1 MKKYAHRFY
10 QLLPIMFILLSI
22 VVLSACS
29 SSTTASTPAPAPA
42 PAPSPA
48 PTPAPAP
55 APAPASYTIN
65 VASKTGIGNYLV
77 DGKGMTLYYFTKDA
91 PGKSNATAAIIANW
105 PIFYVSSVVVPPS
118 LNAADF
124 GSITGGNGNMQSTY
138 KGWPLYYYVK
148 DMVAGDTLGQGLNN
162 VWFVINPADFP
173 PASAPAPAPVP
184 APAPTPPPAP
194 PPAPATTPP
203 PAPAPV
209 QSVTIDLVTQGMK
222 FDQSTITV
230 PAGASVTMNF
240 NNKDYAP
247 HNFALYTDS
256 SATTAIFVGQVI
268 SSSAT
273 VYKFTAPTKP
283 GSYFFRCDVH
293 PLTMTGTF
301 VVQ

>member
-1 MKKYAHRFY
+1 MKKYVHRFY
-10 QLLPIMFILLSI
+10 QLLPIMFILLSLA
-22 VVLSACS
+22 VLSACS
-29 SSTTASTPAPAPA
+29 SGNTTSTPAPAPV
-42 PAPSPA
+42 PAPSPM
-48 PTPAPAP
+48 PTPAP
-55 APAPASYTIN
+55 APAPASYTVNI
-65 VASKTGIGNYLV
+65 ASKSGIGNYLV

-91 PGKSNATAAIIANW
+91 PGKSNATAAVIANW
-105 PIFYVSSVVVPPS
+105 PIFYVTSVVVPAS

-148 DMVAGDTLGQGLNN
+148 DQMSGDTLGQGLNS

-173 PASAPAPAPVP
+173 PASAPAPAP
-184 APAPTPPPAP
+184 
-194 PPAPATTPP
+194 ATTPP
-203 PAPAPV
+203 PAPLPGPTPTPAPPSV
-209 QSVTIDLVTQGMK
+209 QSVTIDLVAQGMA

-240 NNKDYAP
+240 TNKDSIR

-256 SATTAIFVGQVI
+256 SASTPIFVGQII
-268 SSSAT
+268 SSSSVT
-273 VYKFTAPTKP
+273 YKFNAPTTP

-293 PLTMTGTF
+293 PTTMTGTF